1 MHRQEFDREGKEEKF
16 RSHMQKTFVGF
27 KNNFYLCNSES
38 GNNRY
43 SPDKE

>member
-1 MHRQEFDREGKEEKF
+1 
-16 RSHMQKTFVGF
+16 MQKTFVGF

-38 GNNRY
+38 GNNRN

>member
-1 MHRQEFDREGKEEKF
+1 
-16 RSHMQKTFVGF
+16 MQKTFVGF
-27 KNNFYLCNSES
+27 KKIFYLCNSES